1 MARACPA
8 LSVTPTPKIARVAPL
23 LLVRSVNATACPL
36 AGLPEPSVMVA
47 LTMVLWPAARD
58 MESAVK
64 VMRSP
69 VEAAVL
75 DILVIVVATVVP
87 DVLAWSISWTLVL
100 GEFEPAV

>member
-8 LSVTPTPKIARVAPL
+8 LSVTPRLKIVRVAPL
-23 LLVRSVNATACPL
+23 LLVRSVNDMACPL
-36 AGLPEPSVMVA
+36 AGLPEPSVTVA

-58 MESAVK
+58 IESAVK

-87 DVLAWSISWTLVL
+87 DALAWIISCMLEPGV
-100 GEFEPAV
+100 FDPAV

>member
-1 MARACPA
+1 
-8 LSVTPTPKIARVAPL
+8 
-23 LLVRSVNATACPL
+23 
-36 AGLPEPSVMVA
+36 MVA

-87 DVLAWSISWTLVL
+87 DVLAWIISWALVL